1 MDRKIEE
8 AREEFNAIIDYILKC
23 AEGVEIHE
31 VESGIYR
38 RLLRLGLILLE
49 LFVLAAGT
57 GKVGEA
63 LITGDG
69 TVYRYVRDTRR
80 KYLSIFGEIAIV
92 RSYYGKEGRRGLFP
106 LDARLNLPERKYSYV
121 LQDWM
126 ASRAVE
132 TSYEKAAGWVNKH
145 LHLEIAHRPIERV
158 TRDCTE
164 AVQEFMDSLPP
175 PSEELEGPILVHTV
189 DCKGIRMRPDE
200 RNAQQVKTE
209 DKPGEKKMACVAG
222 TYSIYPHFRPN
233 EAIADSFF
241 GAQDP
246 NAAKRK
252 DPRRPKPLF
261 RRTFV
266 SLKDKKPEVF
276 RRSTHSAKSRLHAGI
291 EEKLA
296 LMDGEIA
303 LKHRSREFLPD
314 WPEALDITHAVEKL
328 RLAGQLH
335 YGDGP
340 AAREYGRERLLLILE
355 GKLGDV
361 IEDFEAALDDGTL
374 CKSKAE
380 VLATKA
386 LGYYR
391 NNRDRMAYDQHLAKG
406 LPIASGVIESTCNS
420 LINLRMEGPGM
431 FWSTDGAEAILKLRG
446 VHLDELWDEF
456 WAFRTERERKRLYAR
471 LDQVR
476 VLNADTTVLAKAA

>member
-1 MDRKIEE
+1 MDGKIEE
-8 AREEFNAIIDYILKC
+8 ARQEFNAIIDYIVKS
-23 AEGVEIHE
+23 AVGVEIHK

-38 RLLRLGLILLE
+38 KLLRLGRILLE
-49 LFVLAAGT
+49 LFVLAAGR
-57 GKVGEA
+57 GKIGEA
-63 LITGDG
+63 LIDGDG
-69 TVYRYVRDTRR
+69 TVYRYVRDSGC

-92 RSYYGKEGRRGLFP
+92 RAYYGKEGRQGIFP

-126 ASRAVE
+126 ASKAVE
-132 TSYEKAAGWVNKH
+132 TSYEKAAAWVNKH

-158 TRDCTE
+158 TGDCTE

-175 PSEELEGPILVHTV
+175 PPEQLEGPILVHTV
-189 DCKGIRMRPDE
+189 DCKGIRMRPDD

-209 DKPGEKKMACVAG
+209 DKPGEKRMACVAG
-222 TYSIYPHFRPN
+222 TYSIYPHFRSN
-233 EAIADSFF
+233 EAITDSFF
-241 GAQDP
+241 GPEDSKT
-246 NAAKRK
+246 AKEK

-276 RRSTHSAKSRLHAGI
+276 RRSTQSAKSRIHVGT

-303 LKHRSREFLPD
+303 LKHRSREFLAD

-335 YGDGP
+335 YGDRP
-340 AAREYGRERLLLILE
+340 AAREYGRERLLLLLE
-355 GKLGDV
+355 GKVGDV
-361 IEDFEAALDDGTL
+361 IEDFEAALEDGTL
-374 CKSKAE
+374 SGSKAE
-380 VLATKA
+380 ALASKA

-431 FWSTDGAEAILKLRG
+431 FWSTDGAEAILKLRK
-446 VHLDELWDEF
+446 VFLDELWDEF
-456 WAFRTERERKRLYAR
+456 WAFRIERERKRLYAR
-471 LDQVR
+471 LDQVQAI
-476 VLNADTTVLAKAA
+476 NTDTPVLARAA

>member
-1 MDRKIEE
+1 MTLLDLAQQIVAAVEKGLVAESTRVSRRP
-8 AREEFNAIIDYILKC
+8 REEFNAIIDYILKC

-106 LDARLNLPERKYSYV
+106 LDVWLNLPERKYSYV

-222 TYSIYPHFRPN
+222 MYSISSSLSAERGN
-233 EAIADSFF
+233 
-241 GAQDP
+241 
-246 NAAKRK
+246 
-252 DPRRPKPLF
+252 RRQL
-261 RRTFV
+261 
-266 SLKDKKPEVF
+266 L
-276 RRSTHSAKSRLHAGI
+276 RRSGP
-291 EEKLA
+291 ECGQEK
-296 LMDGEIA
+296 
-303 LKHRSREFLPD
+303 RSPS
-314 WPEALDITHAVEKL
+314 
-328 RLAGQLH
+328 
-335 YGDGP
+335 
-340 AAREYGRERLLLILE
+340 
-355 GKLGDV
+355 
-361 IEDFEAALDDGTL
+361 
-374 CKSKAE
+374 SKA
-380 VLATKA
+380 
-386 LGYYR
+386 
-391 NNRDRMAYDQHLAKG
+391 
-406 LPIASGVIESTCNS
+406 S
-420 LINLRMEGPGM
+420 
-431 FWSTDGAEAILKLRG
+431 F
-446 VHLDELWDEF
+446 
-456 WAFRTERERKRLYAR
+456 
-471 LDQVR
+471 
-476 VLNADTTVLAKAA
+476 